1 MRVSAKKTMNNL
13 PKEIPPELLKRILE
27 DRRLMVELARRSFFH
42 FFYIFFGPYIQHRMA
57 PFHQE
62 IFKYAQNESVK
73 RFLLISFRGSAKSTI
88 CSTAYPLW
96 AITGSLKKKH
106 VVIASHTQQRAYDHS
121 ANIAREVEQ
130 NELLRKYLGPF
141 EEQQGRWSTP
151 VRVIP
156 RYDARISF
164 VSVEEGIRGLREGP
178 SRPDLIIVDDIEDQ
192 GSTKT
197 KEGRDKTFQWLTGEL
212 IPAGDIHTKVVFIGN
227 FLHEDSALM
236 RIMKLMQEGKMDGEF
251 LKVPIVDDEGKITWP
266 GKFSSEEALETFRRS
281 IGNEQMWQLEYML
294 KYIPD
299 TDQLIKLEDIHHYSM
314 KPKSNYY
321 MDSGEAIGVMPGI
334 KGTGVDLA
342 ISKKDSA
349 DYTAMVSGQ
358 VMFTNEIPKLY
369 IDPHPFKGRIDFH
382 ETLERAKAILKSCGG
397 FGQFFVE
404 NVAYQ
409 QAAVQEFERSG
420 LPVHPMHAMQDK
432 RARLSVAAMYIK
444 NGTVLFPEE
453 GCEELIQQLI
463 YFGQEAHDDLVDAL
477 VYLILGTVNNCAMEL
492 PKVVA
497 LLDRW

>member
-1 MRVSAKKTMNNL
+1 MNNL
-13 PKEIPPELLKRILE
+13 PKEIPPELLKQILE
-27 DRRLMVELARRSFFH
+27 DRKLMVTLARRSFFH

-57 PFHQE
+57 PFHHE
-62 IFKYAQNESVK
+62 IFKYAQDEAIK

-96 AITGSLKKKH
+96 AITGKLKKKH

-141 EEQQGRWSTP
+141 EEQQGRWSIP

-192 GSTKT
+192 NSTKT
-197 KEGRDKTFQWLTGEL
+197 HEGREKTFQWLTGEL
-212 IPAGDIHTKVVFIGN
+212 IPAGDVHTKVVFIGN
-227 FLHEDSALM
+227 FLHEDSALI
-236 RIMKLMQEGKMDGEF
+236 RIMKLMQESKMDGKF
-251 LKVPIVDDEGKITWP
+251 LKVPIVDDDGNITWP
-266 GKFSSEEALETFRRS
+266 GKFSSFDDLETFRRS
-281 IGNEQMWQLEYML
+281 IGNEQMWHLEFML

-299 TDQLIKLEDIHHYSM
+299 TDQLVKPEDIHYYDA
-314 KPKSNYY
+314 KPQIGYWVDGNYVN
-321 MDSGEAIGVMPGI
+321 VMPGM
-334 KGTGVDLA
+334 KGVGVDLA

-358 VMFTNEIPKLY
+358 AIFENEIPKMY
-369 IDPHPFKGRIDFH
+369 IDPNPFKGRIDFH
-382 ETLERAKAILKSCGG
+382 ETNERAKAMVKSNGG
-397 FGQFFVE
+397 FVQFFVE

-409 QAAVQEFERSG
+409 QAAVEEFQRNG
-420 LPVHPMHAMQDK
+420 IPVHPMHASQDK

-444 NGTVLFPEE
+444 NGTVRFPRE

-477 VYLILGTVNNCAMEL
+477 VYLILGTVNHGAMEL
-492 PKVVA
+492 PRVV
-497 LLDRW
+497 LLGTW